1 MRIEELKKMVDTIRK
16 DMRKVKIPCGKIKE
30 IKIAQKNARYYAST
44 DINNDG
50 TYTITFSG
58 MALYAGKQSLINTIF
73 HELCHTCI
81 GAYNHGKKFKKYGN
95 MVYKNFGYKIETLS
109 TKEEKEITKT
119 YKGWMRDI
127 LFMI

>member
-1 MRIEELKKMVDTIRK
+1 MRIEELKNLVLQIRK

-30 IKIAQKNARYYAST
+30 IKIARKNAKYYAST
-44 DINNDG
+44 DINSDC

-58 MALYAGKQSLINTIF
+58 KSLYAGKQSLINTIF

-81 GAYNHGKKFKKYGN
+81 GAFNHGKKFKKYGDI
-95 MVYKNFGYKIETLS
+95 VYKNFGYKIETYS
-109 TKEEKEITKT
+109 TKEEKQAVKS
-119 YKGWMRDI
+119 YKGWMKDI

>member
-1 MRIEELKKMVDTIRK
+1 MRIEELKDMVDTIRK

-30 IKIAQKNARYYAST
+30 IKIARKNAQYFAST
-44 DINNDG
+44 DMNSDS

-58 MALYAGKQSLINTIF
+58 KALYAGKKSLGNTIM

-81 GAYNHGKKFKKYGN
+81 GAFNHGKKFKKYGD

-109 TKEEKEITKT
+109 TNEEHNAVES
-119 YKGWMRDI
+119 YKGWMKDI